1 MIHKKIII
9 IKIIIIKV
17 SCYKNCFHSR
27 SVLGLRMAWDILREE
42 RERETSRKKKKEH
55 DKWTIYLFFI
65 GHFEIIDCDNEVG

>member
-42 RERETSRKKKKEH
+42 RERETSRKKENNMINGQY
-55 DKWTIYLFFI
+55 TSSSLAILR
-65 GHFEIIDCDNEVG
+65 